1 MKGKFV
7 LYYYLVSVFLLANG
21 AFSNYIFSMV
31 HLNIWR
37 QLIWFVG
44 LFIVSKSTI
53 SKHSFRI
60 RRLFDTTKKLFGWI
74 LFCSF
79 VTIAIY
85 AFNPVRIIYAWWM
98 YFSGIPFVLLPY
110 VLRKNNWPENKINNL
125 FVFFGLFQ
133 TIGLLTDYVS
143 GGMFTTMFAMAG
155 DNTENLLESGR
166 YCFTAEAPTT
176 FGIYY
181 SFCLLMTLKNT
192 VEVNSFLKRILLIL
206 FSFMYIISAWFTG
219 SRQIVAAMSIV
230 LVTGLFFIFMYD
242 KSVRKVIIII
252 MVMVAY
258 QLPSLYSKLTQD
270 EIYADRFNTETI
282 KEDDRSKQWHD
293 GFAYCIADMVPKRFL
308 IGEAVGLSMGMKAAP
323 GEVVGSHYENS
334 IWSRMSET
342 GLIGLIL
349 LLYPVIYLRK
359 GFNRHRL
366 MDVLTLAFMISY
378 VMTCYVSPNGLNQ
391 TAQMSVYLALGMYI
405 YSKDYGLS

>member
-1 MKGKFV
+1 
-7 LYYYLVSVFLLANG
+7 
-21 AFSNYIFSMV
+21 MV
-31 HLNIWR
+31 HLNVWR

-44 LFIVSKSTI
+44 LFIVLKSTI

-60 RRLFDTTKKLFGWI
+60 RRLFNTTKKLFGWI

-85 AFNPVRIIYAWWM
+85 AFNPIRIIYAWWM

-110 VLRKNNWPENKINNL
+110 VLRKNHWSENKINNL

-133 TIGLLTDYVS
+133 TIGLLVDYIL
-143 GGMFTTMFAMAG
+143 GGLFTTMFASAG
-155 DNTENLLESGR
+155 NDTENLLEAGR
-166 YCFTAEAPTT
+166 YCFMAEAPTT

-181 SFCLLMTLKNT
+181 SFCLLMTLKSVVCTKSNIKRL
-192 VEVNSFLKRILLIL
+192 FLII
-206 FSFMYIISAWFTG
+206 FSCTYIIAAWFTG
-219 SRQIVAAMSIV
+219 SRQIVAALAIVFVFGLVFIYKYDKQTRNVVVVMV
-230 LVTGLFFIFMYD
+230 LV
-242 KSVRKVIIII
+242 VIAAI
-252 MVMVAY
+252 
-258 QLPSLYSKLTQD
+258 PSIYIKLTED
-270 EIYADRFNTETI
+270 EVYANRFDSETI
-282 KEDDRSKQWHD
+282 KEDTRSEKWHN
-293 GFAYCIADMVPKRFL
+293 GFVYCIKDMNPKRIL
-308 IGEAVGLSMGMKAAP
+308 MGEAIGLAMGQKAEH

-349 LLYPVIYLRK
+349 LLYPVIYLMK

-405 YSKDYGLS
+405 YNKDYDLS